1 MADLAEQYIAKAE
14 ASVAE
19 ARTFVWQARL
29 EVSKAR
35 KNLKRWLDLHPDCT
49 GDEPAYKTR
58 KKQVEDAIAWLQ
70 EDFAWLKD
78 MIAWLKDR
86 IARLE
91 EERAYYRKLGV

>member
-1 MADLAEQYIAKAE
+1 MADLAEQYVAKAE
-14 ASVAE
+14 AFVVK
-19 ARTFVWQARL
+19 ARTSVWEAQL

-58 KKQVEDAIAWLQ
+58 KKQVEHAIAWLNNRI
-70 EDFAWLKD
+70 AWLHEE
-78 MIAWLKDR
+78 IAWLKDR

-91 EERAYYRKLGV
+91 EEQPYYRKL